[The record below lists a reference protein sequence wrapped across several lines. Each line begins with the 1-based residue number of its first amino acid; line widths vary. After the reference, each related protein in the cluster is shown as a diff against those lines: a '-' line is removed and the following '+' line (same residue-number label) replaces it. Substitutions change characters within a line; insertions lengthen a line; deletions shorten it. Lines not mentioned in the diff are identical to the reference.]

1 MSESKFN
8 ISRAFSSSRIWIA
21 ASIGL
26 LISAWMFYSSL
37 SEVRYVKDRTNGTHI
52 WVDGNQNQR
61 VDVKNPSDFE
71 ESNSGNYRPQGS
83 LDALKSIHWS
93 PWSYF
98 WIAMAILFTVGR
110 DYFYM
115 LRIRILSKNHLSWK
129 ASFYVIMLWEFAS
142 ALSPGVVGGA
152 AVAMF
157 ILNRESI
164 AFGRA
169 TAMVIITA
177 FMDNLFFVLLIPI
190 ILLTVGQAGIIEGD
204 SASSLFLT
212 WWFWLGFGAVSAV
225 CLFLYL
231 SIFWFPNLAG
241 RVLLAIF
248 SLPLI
253 KRWKFIAR
261 EWGKDIATAAHEFQ
275 QESFAY
281 WMKVFFAT
289 MGSWFSRYLLINAVL
304 NAFIQLGF
312 LENMAILGKQ
322 LILWLFMLVSPTPG
336 GSGVAEYG
344 FGELLSGF
352 TESAVLL
359 AALALIWRLISY
371 FPYLIIGSVLF
382 PRWIKRTS
390 AKK

>member
-8 ISRAFSSSRIWIA
+8 ISKVFSRSRVWVA
-21 ASIGL
+21 AAIGI
-26 LISAWMFYSSL
+26 LISAWMFYTSF
-37 SEVRYVKDRTNGTHI
+37 SELRFVKDEQNGTHV
-52 WVDGNQNQR
+52 WVDGNQNR
-61 VDVKNPSDFE
+61 RLDVKNPADFQLSE
-71 ESNSGNYRPQGS
+71 TGNYRPQGAFE
-83 LDALKSIHWS
+83 ALQATRWS
-93 PWSYF
+93 AWSYF
-98 WIAMAILFTVGR
+98 WIGMAILFTIGR

-190 ILLTVGQAGIIEGD
+190 ILLTVGQSGIIGGE

-241 RVLLAIF
+241 RALLALF
-248 SLPLI
+248 SLPFI

-261 EWGKDIATAAHEFQ
+261 EWGKDIATAANEFQ
-275 QESFAY
+275 QESFTY
-281 WMKVFFAT
+281 WMRVFFAT
-289 MGSWFSRYLLINAVL
+289 MGSWFSRYLVINAVL

-371 FPYLIIGSVLF
+371 FPYLIIGSFLF